1 MFRKLS
7 QGRHEEM
14 ESFRALLK
22 YADGKEIAKV
32 VQKVKV
38 EREDEVVEVARKLSS
53 GKADDSEGDL
63 HLARATIFYT
73 ES

>member
-1 MFRKLS
+1 
-7 QGRHEEM
+7 M

-22 YADGKEIAKV
+22 HADGEEIAQVAK
-32 VQKVKV
+32 KVKV
-38 EREDEVVEVARKLSS
+38 ERKEEVVEVARKLSS
-53 GKADDSEGDL
+53 SKADGSEGDL

>member
-1 MFRKLS
+1 
-7 QGRHEEM
+7 M